1 MNLVRAELER
11 LGARR
16 FVQVMLVL
24 LAFAF
29 VVTAATNVAVSHR
42 PTDAELV
49 RAQQRAA
56 AEIRELELSHERC
69 LQRLRG
75 DFSGGSFDGGYYAD
89 DCNALDPNQRERLPI
104 AADHLTGVFVFGEAT
119 ELLYILIAF
128 LVLFGFLVGA
138 SYIGADLTSGGV
150 VNLLLWRPRRVAVL
164 AAKLGTLLA
173 AVLLLAVVATV
184 AYLVTFWL
192 IALFDGYVGP
202 VDGAFWSDLA
212 AVWGRGLVVVLLA
225 SVIGFAIATLGR
237 HTSAALGAV
246 AAYVV
251 FWELGAQVVL
261 QILDAPRV
269 DQLMLSS
276 YVGAWLSGGVRFW
289 DSSACTVQSSVPCDA
304 TYLLSWQAGLAVLL
318 LLTGGLAAAAFAVFR
333 RRDLV

>member
-16 FVQVMLVL
+16 FVQLMLVL

-29 VVTAATNVAVSHR
+29 IITAATNVAVSHR
-42 PTDAELV
+42 PTAAEV
-49 RAQQRAA
+49 STAQQKAA
-56 AEIRELELSHERC
+56 AEIREMELRHNQC
-69 LQRLRG
+69 LAREHRDISDPLG
-75 DFSGGSFDGGYYAD
+75 DEYYYPE
-89 DCNALDPNQRERLPI
+89 DCSVLDPAQRERMPI
-104 AADHLTGVFVFGEAT
+104 AADHLSGVFVFGDAT

-150 VNLLLWRPRRVAVL
+150 VNLLLWRPRRVTVL

-173 AVLLLAVVATV
+173 AVLLLAVVATAV
-184 AYLVTFWL
+184 YLVTFWL
-192 IALFDGYVGP
+192 IALLDGYVGP
-202 VDGAFWSDLA
+202 VDGAFWSDLGA
-212 AVWGRGLVVVLLA
+212 TWGRGVVVVLVA
-225 SVIGFAIATLGR
+225 TVVGFAIATLGR

-246 AAYVV
+246 AAYAV

-261 QILDAPRV
+261 QILDIPRV

-276 YVGAWLSGGVRFW
+276 YVGAWLSGGVQLW
-289 DSSACTVQSSVPCDA
+289 DASACTGPTTGPCDG
-304 TYLLSWQAGLAVLL
+304 TYLLTWQAGLVVLL
-318 LLTGGLAAAAFAVFR
+318 LLAGGLAAAAFTTFR
-333 RRDLV
+333 RRDLI